1 MVISTELPV
10 LESVKE
16 KLEGGKLKTEIIE
29 KLRRFLNEGREIC
42 NLYNNEFIPEI
53 RNLITQ
59 IFDVYLTLASWS
71 RQPLKNTRLSQ
82 QNYMEIGTLILK
94 GIENMN
100 ITNLM
105 I

>member
-59 IFDVYLTLASWS
+59 IED
-71 RQPLKNTRLSQ
+71 KGEIKGGCGLS
-82 QNYMEIGTLILK
+82 YCPK
-94 GIENMN
+94 K
-100 ITNLM
+100 
-105 I
+105 